1 MAAGKAEAGRGMSR
15 KLLIVEDDAD
25 IQNYYTFLLAD
36 LGLDIRKAFSGEEAL
51 DLLDRDG
58 VVDLILLDV
67 VLPGM
72 GGDEFYRILRL
83 ERQSS
88 IPVIVCSVDERMSQ
102 RVQAVGPVQGIF
114 TKGTQGDELRGI
126 ITAALGGGN
135 PP

>member
-1 MAAGKAEAGRGMSR
+1 MAK
-15 KLLIVEDDAD
+15 KLLIVEDDGD

-51 DLLDRDG
+51 ELLDRDG
-58 VVDLILLDV
+58 EIDLILLDV

-102 RVQAVGPVQGIF
+102 RVQAVGAVQGIF
-114 TKGTQGDELRGI
+114 TKGTQGEELRGI
-126 ITAALGGGN
+126 IAKALEGDG
-135 PP
+135 PV

>member
-1 MAAGKAEAGRGMSR
+1 MAK
-15 KLLIVEDDAD
+15 KLLIVEDDGD

-51 DLLDRDG
+51 ELLDRDG
-58 VVDLILLDV
+58 EIDLILLDV

-102 RVQAVGPVQGIF
+102 RVQAVGAVQGIF
-114 TKGTQGDELRGI
+114 TKGTQGEELRGI
-126 ITAALGGGN
+126 IAKALEGDD
-135 PP
+135 PV